1 MDIRFRIRSQNIGT
15 TIMEINP
22 SRINQFI
29 CDNVVSDDMRID
41 VSTLLFDQN
50 NIEIFE
56 NDLVCDS
63 SKNRYRIAYKKGA
76 FVAIK
81 ENDSSGHAI
90 PLYLLQINSHIPVEV
105 ITE

>member
-1 MDIRFRIRSQNIGT
+1 MDIRFRIRSHNIGT
-15 TIMEINP
+15 TIMDINP

-63 SKNRYRIAYKKGA
+63 SKIRYRIAYKNGA
-76 FVAIK
+76 FVAI
-81 ENDSSGHAI
+81 
-90 PLYLLQINSHIPVEV
+90 
-105 ITE
+105 